1 LGVSGK
7 IRPKPAQLIAG
18 LPTRLRKTLEG
29 GSSFVQ
35 RLLLIIEQLRQR
47 IERGSPR
54 EPYLQSGERVIVTE
68 GSFAG
73 LEAIFLAGDG
83 DKRVML
89 LLNILR
95 SEQRLSFPIGSVHKI

>member
-1 LGVSGK
+1 
-7 IRPKPAQLIAG
+7 
-18 LPTRLRKTLEG
+18 
-29 GSSFVQ
+29 VQ